1 MSASEPITIRL
12 PGGRR
17 IDAQVRG
24 HTVHT
29 DQPTNNGGE
38 DTAPSPFELFL
49 ASIGTCA
56 GIFIQGFCANRKI
69 PTEEIELV
77 QRVTYA
83 EDGALASVDLEIHLP
98 ATFPEKYR
106 DAVLKVV
113 EGCSVKKA
121 IAAQPTFT
129 VRHR

>member
-17 IDAQVRG
+17 IDAQFRG

-29 DQPTNNGGE
+29 DQPTTNGGE

-69 PTEEIELV
+69 PTEGIELV
-77 QRVTYA
+77 QRVTHG
-83 EDGALASVDLEIHLP
+83 EDGALASVELEIHLP
-98 ATFPEKYR
+98 ETFPEKYR
-106 DAVLKVV
+106 EAVLKVV